1 MNLLHPPPLSP
12 SKGGDSKTPNRIVI
26 SVFTVDQGFPL
37 KRGTKGEDAN
47 KTKGEETQER

>member
-1 MNLLHPPPLSP
+1 MRDFFLFP
-12 SKGGDSKTPNRIVI
+12 SLRRGDSKTPNRIMI
-26 SVFTVDQGFPL
+26 SVFTADQGFPL